1 MASVNLMKV
10 KLIKNSTSKRQVLV
24 NINSAVVVMEANVP
38 HVNKIGVKKKSIE
51 KLSFK
56 LKMII

>member
-1 MASVNLMKV
+1 MKV

-24 NINSAVVVMEANVP
+24 NINSAVVVMEENAP
-38 HVNKIGVKKKSIE
+38 HVNKIIGVKKKSIE

>member
-1 MASVNLMKV
+1 MKA
-10 KLIKNSTSKRQVLV
+10 KLIKSSTSKRQVLV
-24 NINSAVVVMEANVP
+24 NINSAAVVMEENVP
-38 HVNKIGVKKKSIE
+38 LVNKIGVKKKSIE

>member
-1 MASVNLMKV
+1 MKV
-10 KLIKNSTSKRQVLV
+10 KLMKSSTSKRQALV